1 MFAIELTIIELYIIF
16 ATIVFISLS
25 IHIYFK
31 TRSLERAYPP
41 KVYNYNEKDLELL
54 MKTIENK
61 TSFIVKQNVIHL
73 FQENIKKI
81 DLSISITKEIIDVFS
96 DNYLTI
102 IYRYISKQHLK
113 LYIQQIVL
121 TKMEKILDQTT
132 INVTHDKNMDIIVET
147 FNNMGQAKN
156 IKNKN
161 KGP

>member
-16 ATIVFISLS
+16 STIVFISLS

-31 TRSLERAYPP
+31 TKSLGRVYTPV
-41 KVYNYNEKDLELL
+41 VYNYNEKDLELL
-54 MKTIENK
+54 TKTIETK
-61 TSFIVKQNVIHL
+61 TSFIVKQNIIHL

-81 DLSISITKEIIDVFS
+81 DLSISITNEIINVFS

-102 IYRYISKQHLK
+102 IYRYISKQHIK

-121 TKMEKILDQTT
+121 SKMEKILEQTT
-132 INVTHDKNMDIIVET
+132 INITHDKNMDIVVEA
-147 FNNMGQAKN
+147 FNNVDKTRN